1 MRSSSVTAISLGM
14 LLVAS
19 ASSQA
24 QDHVYNLNGTLADAF
39 GGPSLSTLGGSLAAS
54 GFTFGFNEGLSL
66 TGVVGSTYTI
76 AMRFRFDEVSG
87 YRRIIDFKDRA
98 SDNGPYVLSG
108 ASNFYPT
115 VTGPTAPYVP
125 NTLGLTIFTRD
136 AAGLF
141 SAYFGGALQYSF
153 LDAGNEGVRSVNTV
167 RFFQDDLSVGN
178 EASAGFVNYIATWNS
193 ALTQAQVAAFVPGT
207 PTTTVPEPATF
218 VLLGAGMLMAGLV
231 QRCKRTT

>member
-87 YRRIIDFKDRA
+87 YRRIKLGISSVIENDVMPNFISVLDAELLRQKTTSAIPGTRLSSGA
-98 SDNGPYVLSG
+98 VLS
-108 ASNFYPT
+108 
-115 VTGPTAPYVP
+115 
-125 NTLGLTIFTRD
+125 
-136 AAGLF
+136 
-141 SAYFGGALQYSF
+141 
-153 LDAGNEGVRSVNTV
+153 
-167 RFFQDDLSVGN
+167 
-178 EASAGFVNYIATWNS
+178 
-193 ALTQAQVAAFVPGT
+193 
-207 PTTTVPEPATF
+207 
-218 VLLGAGMLMAGLV
+218 
-231 QRCKRTT
+231 